1 MKEQS
6 YSVSPYWD
14 SRAMDA
20 KTKMS
25 RIMLTVNID
34 SRQFRITLKLKSTK
48 SEFAKAISSTRTL
61 SDSAKSVRKE
71 LNDYL
76 AKAEKILERLSNPSQ
91 ETFTRLFKSETDL
104 FSNNKTNV
112 IPFFEQEAAKL
123 FKEERFSTS
132 SICKL
137 ALTSLLKYKPEI
149 NFEDIDEKFLKGYIA
164 RMISQGNSQTTAQI
178 YLRSLRSIFNDVIKS
193 GIISEK
199 HYPFKGFAFGSKV
212 KSKAVLYPEQLKAL
226 LNYETTGVRE
236 TRAKAFF
243 LFCYLS
249 NGMNFQD
256 AALLK
261 FKNITGDIITFI
273 RHKTKNTTK
282 SGAREIKVYLH
293 DLSKEIIKEWGNKS
307 TSPDDYVFPI
317 VKRGMTAFQAQNT
330 IRRYKRVS
338 NKMLAKIG
346 RDLGFEVH
354 LCLNLARHSYATKM
368 KIDGVSVAAIS
379 DALGHTTTTTTEHY
393 MKSLP
398 NEQLKLMS
406 SSLLAFE

>member
-1 MKEQS
+1 MKQQTF
-6 YSVSPYWD
+6 SVSPYWD
-14 SRAMDA
+14 SRAMDV

-25 RIMLTVNID
+25 RIMVTVNID

-48 SEFAKAISSTRTL
+48 SEFNKAISSTRTL

-104 FSNNKTNV
+104 FLTNKTSIV
-112 IPFFEQEAAKL
+112 PFFEHKVSEL
-123 FKEERFSTS
+123 FNEDRFSTS
-132 SICKL
+132 SGCKL
-137 ALTSLLKYKPEI
+137 ALTSLLKYKTAGI
-149 NFEDIDEKFLKGYIA
+149 NFEDVDEKFLKGYVTW
-164 RMISQGNSQTTAQI
+164 MVSKGNSNTTAQI
-178 YLRSLRSIFNDVIKS
+178 YLRNLRSIFNDVISK
-193 GIISEK
+193 GIIAEK
-199 HYPFKGFAFGSKV
+199 HYPFKGFVFGAKV

-226 LNYETTGVRE
+226 LNYETKGVRE

-243 LFCYLS
+243 FFLYLS
-249 NGMNFQD
+249 NGMNFYD

-261 FKNITGDIITFI
+261 YKNIQGNMLTFI
-273 RHKTKNTTK
+273 RHKTKNTTT
-282 SGAREIKVYLH
+282 SGGKEIKVYLH
-293 DLSKEIIKEWGNKS
+293 DLTKEIIKEWGNKS
-307 TSPDDYVFPI
+307 TAPDNFIFPLLN
-317 VKRGMTAFQAQNT
+317 KNMSALQAQNT

-346 RDLGFEVH
+346 RELGFEVH

-406 SSLLAFE
+406 SSLLTF